1 MDKSYNDTIRPLID
15 LADSLPALL
24 KGTSIRIPRIASCGM
39 QSHGKSSTLESIT
52 HITLPKGDGTVT
64 ICPIKISL
72 RNAKDKEYARIKFEL
87 DSDDNYETI
96 QLSQI
101 SEKIDEYQKKVKKK
115 NNVKENETRLFDEV
129 IQVEVNRKNAP
140 NLTLYDMPGINF
152 KEDIQKKSEEIN
164 EKYLREKETTVLLV
178 ISGAE
183 EPLNCY
189 STKWMKKIPDYRKR
203 FNAII
208 TKADLLID
216 SDSDK
221 YDSYLDQIKSLELEN
236 PPSLL
241 INKCKKYENLSYD
254 EMEGEEIKMI
264 NRIPHID
271 RYPNV
276 NKGIQALI
284 AHLIKLQKEDLLSS
298 FSDIASKIKKEIVD
312 NKKMLKKF
320 PSGCESKEQFFEI
333 LKECLNKF
341 KAKIESKKDILK
353 CDQNGQPESNLLQ
366 YDIQLRF
373 RRHIKNAKEKIN
385 SLFSLPFCE
394 QITNN
399 IVQYNS
405 FNIPILEDVIA
416 FNKLLKPKVE
426 EVLSDF
432 ELTIN
437 DIYDYM
443 ICRIKPLIAE
453 SFNDYKNLS
462 KKVSKLYTEFAKKQK
477 KEILDFYEKI
487 YSFET
492 KNISSFN
499 ISIID
504 KVNNLNKHINFL
516 LFQKEQN
523 KGSKVSKKIGNI
535 VNNVYEKGIK
545 KITPAPI
552 SGLID
557 TGKEIGNTLVNNE
570 ENEPKNLDNDE
581 FSETNSNL
589 DEKEINEENY
599 KNINNNKNIEI
610 EKDQNGENKKEDVV
624 FKTIDNLTNQVTEN
638 QNFGEVVKDK
648 YKKYSQLVKSEITNN
663 YNYEKEK
670 EVRNFDQQIFTGRI
684 KIAYRPTDIETF
696 YERIIDKEVL
706 KLTESPEIEFIPGF
720 QYINKDKLKEFYKL
734 ITESKVQIRTSNVIT
749 KMAAYLEVMLIRN
762 LDTIFLGI
770 QKYLYDRLT
779 DDEMIDYIRNNLH
792 LLEFEKCKTLLQ
804 VNPESDLKRKECLN
818 NIKNLKEVMKKLSEL
833 KNDKNI
839 IFYDDDLDEEEEEEK
854 EEEEEEKEG
863 EEAKDDKNEKK

>member
-1 MDKSYNDTIRPLID
+1 M
-15 LADSLPALL
+15 
-24 KGTSIRIPRIASCGM
+24 
-39 QSHGKSSTLESIT
+39 
-52 HITLPKGDGTVT
+52 
-64 ICPIKISL
+64 
-72 RNAKDKEYARIKFEL
+72 
-87 DSDDNYETI
+87 
-96 QLSQI
+96 
-101 SEKIDEYQKKVKKK
+101 
-115 NNVKENETRLFDEV
+115 
-129 IQVEVNRKNAP
+129 
-140 NLTLYDMPGINF
+140 
-152 KEDIQKKSEEIN
+152 
-164 EKYLREKETTVLLV
+164 REKETTVLLV
-178 ISGAE
+178 ISGSE

-189 STKWMKKIPDYRKR
+189 STKWMKKIPDYKKR

-221 YDSYLDQIKSLELEN
+221 YDSYLEQIKSLELEN

-385 SLFSLPFCE
+385 SLFSLSFCE

-405 FNIPILEDVIA
+405 FNIPILEDIIA

-523 KGSKVSKKIGNI
+523 KGSKVSKKIGSI
-535 VNNVYEKGIK
+535 VNNAYEKGIK

-570 ENEPKNLDNDE
+570 ENSSEPKNLDNDE
-581 FSETNSNL
+581 FFETNSNL

-663 YNYEKEK
+663 YNYENEK

-734 ITESKVQIRTSNVIT
+734 ITESKVQIRTANVIT

-839 IFYDDDLDEEEEEEK
+839 IFYDDDLDEEEEEE
-854 EEEEEEKEG
+854 EEEKEG

>member
-178 ISGAE
+178 ISGSE

-189 STKWMKKIPDYRKR
+189 STKWMKKIPDYKKR

-271 RYPNV
+271 RYPYV

-385 SLFSLPFCE
+385 SLFSLSFCE

-734 ITESKVQIRTSNVIT
+734 ITESKVQIRTANVIT

-839 IFYDDDLDEEEEEEK
+839 IFYDGDLDEEEEEEK

>member
-1 MDKSYNDTIRPLID
+1 MDKSYNDNIRPLLD

-52 HITLPKGDGTVT
+52 HIPLPQGNNTVT

-178 ISGAE
+178 ISGSE

-189 STKWMKKIPDYRKR
+189 STKWMKKIPDYKKR

-385 SLFSLPFCE
+385 SLFSLSFCE

-443 ICRIKPLIAE
+443 IYRIKPLIAE

-492 KNISSFN
+492 KNIASFN

-523 KGSKVSKKIGNI
+523 KGSKVLKKIGSI
-535 VNNVYEKGIK
+535 VNNAYEKGIK

-648 YKKYSQLVKSEITNN
+648 YKKYSQLVKSEIINN

-839 IFYDDDLDEEEEEEK
+839 IFYDDDLDEEEEEK
-854 EEEEEEKEG
+854 EEEEEG

>member
-1 MDKSYNDTIRPLID
+1 M
-15 LADSLPALL
+15 
-24 KGTSIRIPRIASCGM
+24 
-39 QSHGKSSTLESIT
+39 
-52 HITLPKGDGTVT
+52 
-64 ICPIKISL
+64 
-72 RNAKDKEYARIKFEL
+72 
-87 DSDDNYETI
+87 
-96 QLSQI
+96 
-101 SEKIDEYQKKVKKK
+101 
-115 NNVKENETRLFDEV
+115 
-129 IQVEVNRKNAP
+129 
-140 NLTLYDMPGINF
+140 
-152 KEDIQKKSEEIN
+152 
-164 EKYLREKETTVLLV
+164 
-178 ISGAE
+178 
-183 EPLNCY
+183 
-189 STKWMKKIPDYRKR
+189 
-203 FNAII
+203 
-208 TKADLLID
+208 
-216 SDSDK
+216 
-221 YDSYLDQIKSLELEN
+221 
-236 PPSLL
+236 
-241 INKCKKYENLSYD
+241 
-254 EMEGEEIKMI
+254 
-264 NRIPHID
+264 
-271 RYPNV
+271 
-276 NKGIQALI
+276 
-284 AHLIKLQKEDLLSS
+284 
-298 FSDIASKIKKEIVD
+298 
-312 NKKMLKKF
+312 
-320 PSGCESKEQFFEI
+320 
-333 LKECLNKF
+333 
-341 KAKIESKKDILK
+341 
-353 CDQNGQPESNLLQ
+353 
-366 YDIQLRF
+366 
-373 RRHIKNAKEKIN
+373 
-385 SLFSLPFCE
+385 
-394 QITNN
+394 
-399 IVQYNS
+399 
-405 FNIPILEDVIA
+405 EDVIA

-477 KEILDFYEKI
+477 KEIFDFYEKI

-492 KNISSFN
+492 KNIASFN

-523 KGSKVSKKIGNI
+523 KGSKVLKKIGSI
-535 VNNVYEKGIK
+535 VNNAYEKGIK

-570 ENEPKNLDNDE
+570 ENSSEPKNLDNDE
-581 FSETNSNL
+581 FFETNSNL

-734 ITESKVQIRTSNVIT
+734 ITESKVQIRTANVIT
-749 KMAAYLEVMLIRN
+749 KMAAYLEVMLSRN

-792 LLEFEKCKTLLQ
+792 LLKFEK
-804 VNPESDLKRKECLN
+804 
-818 NIKNLKEVMKKLSEL
+818 
-833 KNDKNI
+833 
-839 IFYDDDLDEEEEEEK
+839 
-854 EEEEEEKEG
+854 
-863 EEAKDDKNEKK
+863 

>member
-52 HITLPKGDGTVT
+52 HITLPTGNNTVT

-87 DSDDNYETI
+87 ESDDNYETI

-178 ISGAE
+178 ISGSE

-189 STKWMKKIPDYRKR
+189 STKWMKKIPDYKKR

-216 SDSDK
+216 SDGDK

-341 KAKIESKKDILK
+341 KAKIELKKDILK

-437 DIYDYM
+437 DVYDYM

-492 KNISSFN
+492 KNIASFN

-706 KLTESPEIEFIPGF
+706 KLTESPEI
-720 QYINKDKLKEFYKL
+720 
-734 ITESKVQIRTSNVIT
+734 
-749 KMAAYLEVMLIRN
+749 
-762 LDTIFLGI
+762 
-770 QKYLYDRLT
+770 
-779 DDEMIDYIRNNLH
+779 
-792 LLEFEKCKTLLQ
+792 
-804 VNPESDLKRKECLN
+804 
-818 NIKNLKEVMKKLSEL
+818 
-833 KNDKNI
+833 
-839 IFYDDDLDEEEEEEK
+839 
-854 EEEEEEKEG
+854 
-863 EEAKDDKNEKK
+863 

>member
-87 DSDDNYETI
+87 ESDDNYETI

-178 ISGAE
+178 ISGSE

-189 STKWMKKIPDYRKR
+189 STKWMKQIPDYRKR

-216 SDSDK
+216 SDGDK

-241 INKCKKYENLSYD
+241 INKCKKYQNLSYD

-341 KAKIESKKDILK
+341 KAQIELKKDILK
-353 CDQNGQPESNLLQ
+353 CGQNGQPESNLLQ

-492 KNISSFN
+492 KNIASFN

-523 KGSKVSKKIGNI
+523 KGSKVLKKIGSI

-545 KITPAPI
+545 KVIPAPI
-552 SGLID
+552 SGIID
-557 TGKEIGNTLVNNE
+557 TGKDIVNTLVNNE
-570 ENEPKNLDNDE
+570 EKENSSEPKKIDNDE
-581 FSETNSNL
+581 FYETNSNL
-589 DEKEINEENY
+589 DEKEINDENN
-599 KNINNNKNIEI
+599 KNNNNKNNEI
-610 EKDQNGENKKEDVV
+610 EKEQNGENKKEDIV
-624 FKTIDNLTNQVTEN
+624 FKAIDNLTNQVTEN

-734 ITESKVQIRTSNVIT
+734 ITESKVQIRTANVIT

-839 IFYDDDLDEEEEEEK
+839 IFYDDDLEEEEEN
-854 EEEEEEKEG
+854 EEEDEKEG

>member
-1 MDKSYNDTIRPLID
+1 M
-15 LADSLPALL
+15 
-24 KGTSIRIPRIASCGM
+24 
-39 QSHGKSSTLESIT
+39 
-52 HITLPKGDGTVT
+52 
-64 ICPIKISL
+64 
-72 RNAKDKEYARIKFEL
+72 
-87 DSDDNYETI
+87 
-96 QLSQI
+96 
-101 SEKIDEYQKKVKKK
+101 
-115 NNVKENETRLFDEV
+115 
-129 IQVEVNRKNAP
+129 
-140 NLTLYDMPGINF
+140 
-152 KEDIQKKSEEIN
+152 
-164 EKYLREKETTVLLV
+164 REKETTVLLV
-178 ISGAE
+178 ISGSE

-189 STKWMKKIPDYRKR
+189 STKWMKKIPDYKKR

-221 YDSYLDQIKSLELEN
+221 YDSYLEQIKSLELEN

-385 SLFSLPFCE
+385 SLFSLSFCE

-405 FNIPILEDVIA
+405 FNIPILEDIIA

-523 KGSKVSKKIGNI
+523 KGSKVSKKIGSI
-535 VNNVYEKGIK
+535 VNNAYEKGIK

-570 ENEPKNLDNDE
+570 ENSSEPKNLDNDE
-581 FSETNSNL
+581 FFETNSNL

-734 ITESKVQIRTSNVIT
+734 ITESKVQIRTANVIT

-854 EEEEEEKEG
+854 EEEEEEEEEEEKEG

>member
-839 IFYDDDLDEEEEEEK
+839 IFYDGDLDEEEEEEK

>member
-1 MDKSYNDTIRPLID
+1 MDKSYNDNIRPLLD

-52 HITLPKGDGTVT
+52 HIPLPQGNNTVT

-178 ISGAE
+178 ISGSE

-189 STKWMKKIPDYRKR
+189 STKWMKQIPDYRKR

-216 SDSDK
+216 SESDK
-221 YDSYLDQIKSLELEN
+221 YDSYLEQINSLELEN
-236 PPSLL
+236 PPSLV
-241 INKCKKYENLSYD
+241 INKCKKYENLSYND
-254 EMEGEEIKMI
+254 MEGEEIRLI

-298 FSDIASKIKKEIVD
+298 FSDIATKIKKEIVD

-320 PSGCESKEQFFEI
+320 PSSCESKEQFFEI

-341 KAKIESKKDILK
+341 KAQIESIKDILL
-353 CDQNGQPESNLLQ
+353 CDQNGQPESNLLK

-385 SLFSLPFCE
+385 SLFTLPFCT

-443 ICRIKPLIAE
+443 ICRIKPIIAE
-453 SFNDYKNLS
+453 SFNDYKHLER
-462 KKVSKLYTEFAKKQK
+462 KVSKLYTEFAKKQK
-477 KEILDFYEKI
+477 KEILDLYEKI
-487 YSFET
+487 YSLET
-492 KNISSFN
+492 KNIESFN

-516 LFQKEQN
+516 LFHKEQN
-523 KGSKVSKKIGNI
+523 KGSKVLKKIGNI

-545 KITPAPI
+545 KIIPAPI
-552 SGLID
+552 SGIID
-557 TGKEIGNTLVNNE
+557 TGKDIVKTSVNNE
-570 ENEPKNLDNDE
+570 DNSSEQKKNEDDE
-581 FSETNSNL
+581 FFETNSNF
-589 DEKEINEENY
+589 DEKEINEENN
-599 KNINNNKNIEI
+599 KNNNNNTNKDV
-610 EKDQNGENKKEDVV
+610 EKEQNGENKKEDNV

-638 QNFGEVVKDK
+638 KNFGEVVKNK
-648 YKKYSQLVKSEITNN
+648 YKQYSKLVKSEITNN

-696 YERIIDKEVL
+696 YERIIDQEVL
-706 KLTESPEIEFIPGF
+706 KLTESNEIEFIPGF
-720 QYINKDKLKEFYKL
+720 QYINKDKLKEFYK
-734 ITESKVQIRTSNVIT
+734 IIIEAKVQPRAANVIT
-749 KMAAYLEVMLIRN
+749 KMAAYLEIMLSRN
-762 LDTIFLGI
+762 LDIIFLGI

-804 VNPESDLKRKECLN
+804 VNPESDSKRKECLN

-839 IFYDDDLDEEEEEEK
+839 IFYDDDLEEEEEN
-854 EEEEEEKEG
+854 EEEEEKEG

>member
-178 ISGAE
+178 ISGSE

-189 STKWMKKIPDYRKR
+189 STKWMKKIPDYKKR